1 MNPNTFVLY
10 QNVETRESRTFLSFL
25 HSLFSRVVVEYKT
38 ILRNKRNLNII
49 KFTFKLCPIMCVRI
63 NVLFATRKNTIYEIL
78 AWINTLINQI

>member
-10 QNVETRESRTFLSFL
+10 QNVETRDSRTFLLFL
-25 HSLFSRVVVEYKT
+25 HNLFSRVVVEYKT

-63 NVLFATRKNTIYEIL
+63 NVLFATRKNTI
-78 AWINTLINQI
+78 